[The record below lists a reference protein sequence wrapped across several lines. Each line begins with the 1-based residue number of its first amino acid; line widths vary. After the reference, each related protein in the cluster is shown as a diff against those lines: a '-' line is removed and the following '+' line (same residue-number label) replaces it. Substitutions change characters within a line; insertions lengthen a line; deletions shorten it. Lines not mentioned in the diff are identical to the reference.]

1 MISLIVPIY
10 NVEPYLRKCL
20 DSILNQDCGDWE
32 ALLIDDGSTDD
43 SGRICDEYAQKDNR
57 FRVFHK
63 ENGGVSSARNVGL
76 NNAKGDWIWFVDG
89 DDWIERNSVSVL
101 SKTTESV
108 NCDIVIFGINYCDE
122 SLNIVGSE
130 RRSLS
135 IDKSK
140 DETIDGYDFPPQNY
154 IVRRSVI
161 ENNNIRFSEGV
172 AMGEDLEFQYKC
184 LMICRKPITIPEI
197 LYCYLRRQGSA
208 TKNEKSRENAAN
220 SSTVILRNLVNFI
233 VENNIAESLW
243 LSARMNRVFKN
254 TLSSHALISRYDNDT
269 KNALREARKNLYIHG
284 HNDFVDAAVRIGCFN
299 MRFYAWY
306 IKLRK
311 LIRG

>member
-1 MISLIVPIY
+1 MISLIIPIY
-10 NVEPYLRKCL
+10 NVAPYLRKCL
-20 DSILNQDCGDWE
+20 DSIKGQDCGDWE
-32 ALLIDDGSTDD
+32 ALLIDDGSSDGT
-43 SGRICDEYAQKDNR
+43 GEICDEYAQKDNR

-63 ENGGVSSARNVGL
+63 DNGGVSSARNLGL
-76 NNAKGDWIWFVDG
+76 ENANGDWIWFVDG
-89 DDWIERNSVSVL
+89 DDWIERNSISVL

-108 NCDIVIFGINYCDE
+108 NCDIVIFGINYYDE
-122 SLNIVGSE
+122 GLNIVGSE
-130 RRSLS
+130 RRLLS

-140 DETIDGYDFPPQNY
+140 VETVDEYDFPPQNY

-184 LMICRKPITIPEI
+184 LMLCRKPITIPEI

-233 VENNIAESLW
+233 VGNNIEESLW

-254 TLSSHALISRYDNDT
+254 TLSSHALINRFDRCT
-269 KNALREARKNLYIHG
+269 QQTLQEARTNLCNHG
-284 HNDFVDAAVRIGCFN
+284 YKDFLDAAVRVGCFN
-299 MRFYAWY
+299 MRFYAWF

-311 LIRG
+311 LMR